1 MTDTR
6 LTVQGLSIDYP
17 SARVVNNLSFT
28 LGNERLALVGESGSG
43 KSMTARALMG
53 LVRRPGVVSAE
64 TLNVLGH
71 DLLTLNARRWRA
83 LRGND
88 IAMVLQDP
96 RYALNPVQ
104 TIQTQLEE
112 ALTLHQRLSR
122 RARAEAVKDAIAAVG
137 LDLPVLSRY
146 PGELSGGMGQRV
158 MIALALLNNPK
169 VLIADEPTSALDADA
184 REAFIQLLFAECR
197 EAGASLLFVSHDQSL
212 APLFDRNL
220 SLSEL
225 NRAAT
230 SAEV

>member
-1 MTDTR
+1 MTDIR
-6 LTVQGLSIDYP
+6 LTVQGLAVDYP
-17 SARVVNNLSFT
+17 TARVVDNVSFT

-53 LVRRPGVVSAE
+53 LVRKPGVVSAE
-64 TLNVLGH
+64 RLEVLGR
-71 DLLTLNARRWRA
+71 DVLTLSARGWRA

-104 TIQTQLEE
+104 SIQTQLEE

-169 VLIADEPTSALDADA
+169 VLIADEPTSALDA
-184 REAFIQLLFAECR
+184 RLRNQILELLVEQSAQR
-197 EAGASLLFVSHDQSL
+197 QMAMLLISHDL
-212 APLFDRNL
+212 PLVAAHCDRVL
-220 SLSEL
+220 
-225 NRAAT
+225 
-230 SAEV
+230 VMYQG